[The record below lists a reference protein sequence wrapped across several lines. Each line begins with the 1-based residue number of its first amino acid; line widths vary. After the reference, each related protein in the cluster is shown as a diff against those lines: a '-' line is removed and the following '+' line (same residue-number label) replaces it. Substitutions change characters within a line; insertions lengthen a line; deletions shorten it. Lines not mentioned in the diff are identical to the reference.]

1 MALVTLPYPSMDF
14 TPLDILTADEL
25 DQIVANYEA
34 INNATIQTANIA
46 NGAITGDKLSKTK
59 IPVMGVGTT
68 IITSLGTISS
78 TTTYT
83 ATRDCYVVG
92 KANARNGSAYI
103 ILDGANVA
111 GVPYSDTAFIQVA
124 FALPLV
130 KGQTITFSCGVN
142 VDCKFEGV
150 EIRTTT
156 YMQNY

>member
-14 TPLDILTADEL
+14 TPLDTLTADEL

-46 NGAITGDKLSKTK
+46 NDAITGDKLSKTK

-68 IITSLGTISS
+68 IIKNLGTISS

-92 KANARNGSAYI
+92 KANARNGSTYI
-103 ILDGANVA
+103 TLNSAWVA

-130 KGQTITFSCGVN
+130 KGQKITFNCGAN
-142 VDCKFEGV
+142 ADCKFEGV

-156 YMQNY
+156 YLQDY

>member
-1 MALVTLPYPSMDF
+1 MALVTLPYPDMDF

-59 IPVMGVGTT
+59 IPVMGIGTT
-68 IITSLGTISS
+68 IIKSLGTISS

-92 KANARNGSAYI
+92 KANARNGSTYI
-103 ILDGANVA
+103 TLDSAIVA
-111 GVPYSDTAFIQVA
+111 GVPYSDIAFIQVA

-130 KGQTITFSCGVN
+130 KGQTITFNCGSN
-142 VDCKFEGV
+142 ADCKFEGV

-156 YMQNY
+156 YLQNY